1 MRNAAQTA
9 EQTQKETQKE
19 AQKEA
24 RDAGRGKTRGKMSG
38 SGAARRFFGRMGFA
52 VVTVLIGALT
62 VLAGVRL
69 HSFDPSAAGRAG
81 ASGFEVRDESA
92 GAARIRPGESGD
104 IGEIRRECGF
114 PLPYFPGQDMF
125 GEMSNVPYDG
135 KNAVRVTMTY
145 RGGVVIEAVRPADA
159 AFLIKREG
167 LAVQLYESLRVPFGR
182 ISSSYISALMCSG
195 EEGSCIFFSTEDA
208 AYSIFG
214 PVDGE
219 MLYRYIYEN
228 DLDVR

>member
-195 EEGSCIFFSTEDA
+195 E
-208 AYSIFG
+208 
-214 PVDGE
+214 
-219 MLYRYIYEN
+219 
-228 DLDVR
+228 

>member
-92 GAARIRPGESGD
+92 GA
-104 IGEIRRECGF
+104 
-114 PLPYFPGQDMF
+114 
-125 GEMSNVPYDG
+125 
-135 KNAVRVTMTY
+135 K
-145 RGGVVIEAVRPADA
+145 
-159 AFLIKREG
+159 
-167 LAVQLYESLRVPFGR
+167 LAVEMEPLKNFFP
-182 ISSSYISALMCSG
+182 A
-195 EEGSCIFFSTEDA
+195 EEYHQKYLDKNPGGYCHIPPQFFNLAEQK
-208 AYSIFG
+208 
-214 PVDGE
+214 
-219 MLYRYIYEN
+219 
-228 DLDVR
+228 